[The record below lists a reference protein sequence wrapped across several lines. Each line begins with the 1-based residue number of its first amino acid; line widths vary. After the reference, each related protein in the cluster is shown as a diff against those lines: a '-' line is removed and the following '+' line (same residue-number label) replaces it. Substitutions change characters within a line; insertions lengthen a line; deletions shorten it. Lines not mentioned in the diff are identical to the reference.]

1 MSTMLVKFVTFGED
15 DVMKFYTRYRKHRE
29 LCDEYEKRFI
39 ELLKN
44 NGIDIYNDNK
54 IYNVE
59 KYVSEEK
66 IDKRIIY
73 QIIDLYKPLF
83 TKFLDYLTFS
93 KLSSI
98 LSINKRTSINY
109 SKSKLYMIFEKNST
123 MPTIEEELMSSGV
136 MKVIV
141 NEEDIR
147 KEKIYLLYFSGCN
160 SYYILVKF
168 LYYINTIEV
177 KSIIDD
183 KEIRYALVNVRK
195 IDNYY
200 FSEYLKETVIDED
213 DNRSFLD
220 LFTEYKFNNLSKE
233 KESYYDI
240 YEGTNKYLI
249 NRE

>member
-1 MSTMLVKFVTFGED
+1 MSTMLIKFITFGED
-15 DVMKFYTRYRKHRE
+15 DVMKFYTRYRKYRD
-29 LCDEYEKRFI
+29 LCEEYERRYI

-44 NGIDIYNDNK
+44 NGINLYNSDK
-54 IYNVE
+54 IYNVV
-59 KYVSEEK
+59 KYVSEDK
-66 IDKRIIY
+66 MDKRIIN

-83 TKFLDYLTFS
+83 TKFLDYLIFS

-98 LSINKRTSINY
+98 ISIKRTNIDY
-109 SKSKLYMIFEKNST
+109 SKSKLYMIFEKEST
-123 MPTIEEELMSSGV
+123 MPTIEEELSSSYV

-141 NEEDIR
+141 NKEDIR
-147 KEKIYLLYFSGCN
+147 KEKIYLLYFNGCN
-160 SYYILVKF
+160 SYYILVRF

-177 KSIIDD
+177 KSIMDD
-183 KEIRYALVNVRK
+183 KEIRYALVNVRN

-200 FSEYLKETVIDED
+200 FSEYLKEIVIDED